1 MIVED
6 KLIDTTTLDGKRL
19 YYSFLAGAQRIFDHQ
34 GYLNKIN
41 VFPVRDADTGT
52 NLAST
57 MRSIVDTFIPTDNIT
72 VTANALA
79 DAALIGARGN
89 SGIIFAQFLYGFSTE
104 FKNEETINVDRFS
117 AALGRG
123 VTYSYDAMSNPVEGT
138 MITVIREWAENI
150 HLLKEKVL
158 DFNQLITESYAR
170 AKQALLDT
178 PKKLEVLA
186 KANVVD
192 AGASGFVYFLEG
204 MIDFFKHG
212 EIKKILGTR
221 NIIKVQSADDVH
233 SYEDVTFRYCT
244 EAMVVSE
251 NIEREVLRSKI
262 EYLGDSIVIAGSPK
276 KMRIH
281 IHTDTPE
288 QLFSKLSNFG
298 NITFQKVDDMRMQME
313 IADNRKH
320 KIALLTD
327 STSDLPA
334 EFIEKHQIHVV
345 PLSVHFGDTYYLDR
359 TTIIPERVYEL
370 INSSK
375 IYPSTAQPSFKDFS
389 NKYNY
394 LSTHYDS
401 VIGIHITEAMSGT
414 CSNSRK
420 AAKTI
425 SNYTKKP
432 ISVINSKRLTSGLG
446 LIMMRAVEGLESGMG
461 HQELVENIELW
472 TDKTDMLV
480 TTKTMKY
487 LLKSGRVSK
496 VKGMV
501 GKFLNVKP
509 IIILDSEG
517 KSELIGK
524 PFTEKS
530 SMKMAMKM
538 VDRKLKNRELWGY
551 AITHADSLKSAN
563 WYAEQM
569 EQRTGM
575 KPKFMNAASP
585 VLGVNVGQGVVAL
598 SLMFK

>member
-1 MIVED
+1 MED
-6 KLIDTTTLDGKRL
+6 KIIDTTTLDGKRL

-34 GYLNKIN
+34 EYLNKIN

-72 VTANALA
+72 ATADALA
-79 DAALIGARGN
+79 DAALVGARGN

-104 FKNEETINVDRFS
+104 FENEETINVDRFS
-117 AALGRG
+117 AALEKG
-123 VTYSYDAMSNPVEGT
+123 VTYSYDALSNPVEGT
-138 MITVIREWAENI
+138 MISVIREWAENI
-150 HLLKEKVL
+150 HVLKEKVL
-158 DFNQLITESYAR
+158 DFNQLITQSYAK

-212 EIKKILGTR
+212 EIKKILGAR
-221 NIIKVQSADDVH
+221 NIIKVQESDGVH
-233 SYEDVTFRYCT
+233 SFEDVNFRYCT

-251 NIEREVLRSKI
+251 NIERELLRSKI
-262 EYLGDSIVIAGSPK
+262 DFLGDSLVIAGSPK

-288 QLFSKLSNFG
+288 KLFVKLSDFG
-298 NITFQKVDDMRMQME
+298 NITFQKVDDMQMQME

-327 STSDLPA
+327 STSDLPTK
-334 EFIEKHQIHVV
+334 FIEKHQIHVV

-359 TTIIPERVYEL
+359 TTIDPERVYEL
-370 INSSK
+370 VNSSDT
-375 IYPSTAQPSFKDFS
+375 YPTTAQPSFKDFS

-425 SNYTKKP
+425 SNFTKKP

-446 LIMMRAVEGLESGMG
+446 LIVMRAAEGIESGMN
-461 HQELVENIELW
+461 HQELVDNIEKW
-472 TDKTDMLV
+472 RDKTDMLV

-487 LLKSGRVSK
+487 MVKSGRVSK
-496 VKGMV
+496 MKGAI
-501 GKFLNVKP
+501 GTIFNLKP
-509 IIILDSEG
+509 IVILNAEG
-517 KSELIGK
+517 KSETVGK

-538 VDRKLKNRELWGY
+538 VDRKLKDRELWGY
-551 AITHADSLKSAN
+551 AITHANNLKSAN

-575 KPKFMNAASP
+575 DAKFINASSP